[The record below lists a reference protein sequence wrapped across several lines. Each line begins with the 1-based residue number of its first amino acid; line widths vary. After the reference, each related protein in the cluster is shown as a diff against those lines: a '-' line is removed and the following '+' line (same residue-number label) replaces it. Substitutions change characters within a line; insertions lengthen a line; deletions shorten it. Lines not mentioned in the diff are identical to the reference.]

1 LNQLHV
7 SRKELDV
14 SLQSTRELDALPPAM
29 PLHSLLLMLLAIGG
43 GVFGAVVALP
53 SWLPG
58 LSASLL
64 GPEPKAYW
72 YLSRSSAIVAY
83 LLLWV
88 SMATGLAIS
97 NRMARIWPGG
107 PVAFDLHQHTSLL
120 GLGFALFHALILIGD
135 RYIGYT
141 LGQVLIPFAGTGY
154 QPLWVGLGQIG
165 WYVMALV
172 SLTFYVRRRIGHR
185 LWRLIHL
192 LSYLMFA
199 LALLHGLLSGTDS
212 GAAWAR
218 GMYWASAA
226 SLLFLTIYRI
236 LCVYSD
242 RGGAPKRAAR
252 P

>member
-1 LNQLHV
+1 
-7 SRKELDV
+7 
-14 SLQSTRELDALPPAM
+14 
-29 PLHSLLLMLLAIGG
+29 MLLAIAA
-43 GVFGAVVALP
+43 GVFAAVVALP

-83 LLLWV
+83 LLLWI
-88 SMATGLAIS
+88 SMATGLSIS

-107 PVAFDLHQHTSLL
+107 PAAFDLHQHTSLL
-120 GLGFALFHALILIGD
+120 GLGFALFHGLILIGD

-141 LGQVLIPFAGTGY
+141 LEQVLVPFASASY
-154 QPLWVGLGQIG
+154 RPLWVGLGQLG
-165 WYVMALV
+165 WYIIALV
-172 SLTFYVRRRIGHR
+172 SLTFYVRRGIGHR

-192 LSYLMFA
+192 LSYAMFA
-199 LALLHGLLSGTDS
+199 LALLHGLLSGSDS
-212 GAAWAR
+212 AAAWAR

-226 SLLFLTIYRI
+226 SLLFLTLYRV

-242 RGGAPKRAAR
+242 RGDGPKRAAR
-252 P
+252 L